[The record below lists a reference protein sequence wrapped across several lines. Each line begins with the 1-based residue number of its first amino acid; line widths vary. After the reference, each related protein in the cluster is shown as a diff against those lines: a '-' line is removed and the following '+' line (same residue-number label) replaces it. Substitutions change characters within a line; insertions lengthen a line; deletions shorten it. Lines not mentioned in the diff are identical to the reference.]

1 MDNTRDNDERKRGNP
16 ILEAALEYRRRGWAV
31 AVLRGKAATE
41 TGWQNVQHSEADL
54 VRIFANK
61 KSNVGI
67 RTGEV
72 SGGLAD
78 VDLDCPEARALAS
91 TFLPPT
97 PAKFGRK
104 STPRSHWFYRSTSP
118 SFKAERLAD
127 PEYVKPEQPNP
138 NDHKGAIVE
147 LRGDNSQTMA
157 PPSIHPDCGEQ
168 VTWNVDFSSI
178 EPASVDYEVLRTAV
192 YKLAAAAL
200 LARRWPKLLRHDFSM
215 ALAGAL
221 LQAGLAPDEVLAF
234 VLAVA
239 EEGGD
244 EEFADRQRAVED
256 TIKKFNAGEPVAG
269 ITKCQELLGEKTWAK
284 IAEWM
289 KLRGSNTSDQFEPF
303 DPTIVHTHQHATPQ
317 LPVEVFG
324 PHWAWWLQ
332 EQAILK
338 GAPIDFVAA
347 ALLPAGAAL
356 IGNARAATP
365 WDGWV
370 EPPILWLAR
379 VGNPSSGKS
388 PAAEEINDMLRK
400 LEAELGENRIE
411 ENRQFEQEVAR
422 AKAER
427 AAWDAQLKEAL
438 KKVAPVPDL
447 PVSALPP
454 KRRGAQRLIV
464 SDTTMEALGD
474 NLASS
479 PKGLILVRDELGG
492 WLEGFGRYAAGSKN
506 GERGFWIEGF
516 GGRPYTF
523 DRVRYE
529 GTPRSIERVTV
540 SIAGGLQ
547 PDKLASLFLDGDD
560 DGLASRF
567 LYVFPDPPPVTRPIA
582 ECTISPALDALRRL
596 RNLSMEPRRVLC
608 LTADAANR
616 FQAWRETHAPR
627 VHKSSGMFQGWLG
640 KLPGIVLRLALV
652 LRYLRWCSEDGFPK
666 EPTDIDLG
674 TTCDAIRLVDG
685 YFVPMAL
692 RVFGDAA
699 VPEPERDAVA
709 ITRLITSREI
719 GTEQA
724 GRYVINLRKDV
735 QRRGINRI
743 RTASHARQAL
753 DELRDAGWVRPL
765 RSATGGRPRGDYEV
779 NPKALLVKA
788 PKAQRAASAPTGEPW
803 RAWKPN

>member
-1 MDNTRDNDERKRGNP
+1 
-16 ILEAALEYRRRGWAV
+16 
-31 AVLRGKAATE
+31 
-41 TGWQNVQHSEADL
+41 
-54 VRIFANK
+54 
-61 KSNVGI
+61 
-67 RTGEV
+67 
-72 SGGLAD
+72 
-78 VDLDCPEARALAS
+78 
-91 TFLPPT
+91 
-97 PAKFGRK
+97 
-104 STPRSHWFYRSTSP
+104 
-118 SFKAERLAD
+118 
-127 PEYVKPEQPNP
+127 
-138 NDHKGAIVE
+138 
-147 LRGDNSQTMA
+147 
-157 PPSIHPDCGEQ
+157 
-168 VTWNVDFSSI
+168 
-178 EPASVDYEVLRTAV
+178 
-192 YKLAAAAL
+192 
-200 LARRWPKLLRHDFSM
+200 
-215 ALAGAL
+215 
-221 LQAGLAPDEVLAF
+221 
-234 VLAVA
+234 
-239 EEGGD
+239 
-244 EEFADRQRAVED
+244 
-256 TIKKFNAGEPVAG
+256 
-269 ITKCQELLGEKTWAK
+269 
-284 IAEWM
+284 
-289 KLRGSNTSDQFEPF
+289 
-303 DPTIVHTHQHATPQ
+303 
-317 LPVEVFG
+317 
-324 PHWAWWLQ
+324 
-332 EQAILK
+332 
-338 GAPIDFVAA
+338 
-347 ALLPAGAAL
+347 
-356 IGNARAATP
+356 
-365 WDGWV
+365 
-370 EPPILWLAR
+370 
-379 VGNPSSGKS
+379 
-388 PAAEEINDMLRK
+388 MLRK
-400 LEAELGENRIE
+400 LEAELGENRLE

-427 AAWDAQLKEAL
+427 AVWDAQLKEAL
-438 KKVAPVPDL
+438 KKGAPVPDL

-464 SDTTMEALGD
+464 GDTTMEALGD

-540 SIAGGLQ
+540 SVAGGLQ

-608 LTADAANR
+608 LTADAADR

-666 EPTDIDLG
+666 EPTDIDLA
-674 TTCDAIRLVDG
+674 TTCDAIHLVDG
-685 YFVPMAL
+685 YFILMA
-692 RVFGDAA
+692 RIVFGDAA
-699 VPEPERDAVA
+699 KPEPERDAVA

-735 QRRGINRI
+735 QRKGINRI

-765 RSATGGRPRGDYEV
+765 RTATGGRPRGDYEV
-779 NPKALLVKA
+779 NPEALLVKM
-788 PKAQRAASAPTGEPW
+788 PKAERGSASRPPSAPW
-803 RAWKPN
+803 RVWRPK